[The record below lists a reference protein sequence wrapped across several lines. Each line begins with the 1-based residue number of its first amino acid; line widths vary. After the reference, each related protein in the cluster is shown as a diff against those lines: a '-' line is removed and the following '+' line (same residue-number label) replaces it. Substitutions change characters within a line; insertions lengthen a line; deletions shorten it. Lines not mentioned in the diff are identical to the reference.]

1 MSSHNFTIG
10 TRQNRVQTP
19 LTLEDIARRAPSAL
33 ATRPYEG
40 MSKRYTYVP
49 TINIIEGMMK
59 SGFMPF
65 SATQSLTRIEGKQP
79 FAKHMLRFRHQDA
92 AQTLA
97 VGDIIPEV
105 VLLNSHDGECT
116 FWLMAGLY
124 RLACSNGLMVAEG
137 VIASII
143 VRHTG
148 NILQDV
154 VNGSHQLTENA
165 GKGLNTV
172 KAWQQLQLT
181 DGEQHAFAS
190 AAHTLRFADAEGKT
204 TTPIT
209 ADQLL
214 APRRYADNGS
224 DLLEDL
230 QSRSRERDRWWV
242 ARHPARRER
251 QPRTPCF
258 DPRSQGY
265 RR

>member
-1 MSSHNFTIG
+1 MS
-10 TRQNRVQTP
+10 NRY
-19 LTLEDIARRAPSAL
+19 AF
-33 ATRPYEG
+33 
-40 MSKRYTYVP
+40 VP
-49 TINIIEGMMK
+49 TINIIEGMIK

-105 VLLNSHDGECT
+105 VLVNSHDGECT
-116 FWLMAGLY
+116 FRLMAGLY

-224 DLLEDL
+224 DLWKTFNRVQENVIAGGLRGIQRDENGNRVRRVSTRAVKGIDADVRLNRGLWMLADKMAELKGKEIPFIHAEEVL
-230 QSRSRERDRWWV
+230 Q
-242 ARHPARRER
+242 AA
-251 QPRTPCF
+251 
-258 DPRSQGY
+258 
-265 RR
+265 